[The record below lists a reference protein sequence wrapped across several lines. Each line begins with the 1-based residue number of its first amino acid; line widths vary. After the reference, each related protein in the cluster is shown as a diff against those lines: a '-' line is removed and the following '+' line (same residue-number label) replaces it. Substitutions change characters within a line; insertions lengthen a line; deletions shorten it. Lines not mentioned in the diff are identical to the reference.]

1 MIKIPR
7 KVGIQGELPQ
17 FDKGQLQ
24 KPPQLILLYL
34 MITDG
39 MPSRLRSGTR
49 QKCPLSEALY
59 NIVLEFLVGEIRKE
73 NKRKSI

>member
-39 MPSRLRSGTR
+39 MLSRLRSGTR
-49 QKCPLSEALY
+49 QKCPLSEVLY